1 MRLFRIPTGVYGLAL
16 LIFTDVASG
25 EFMQYIAN
33 IIHSYKFVTDK
44 KQ

>member
-25 EFMQYIAN
+25 EFMP
-33 IIHSYKFVTDK
+33 IHR
-44 KQ
+44 